1 MTAAAAA
8 GEKLFLDVTTGLL
21 QDLAG
26 IALPGSHTAMAL
38 APHVGRAL
46 FRAVQA
52 FREAERPA
60 VLDAFARLP
69 FAWTFGAAAKEV
81 AAAPL
86 DEATKRAVIGYL
98 AAVPMTARQALHRY
112 DDGGRVTTLLS
123 QLPRSPEGMQRFV
136 PLRPPR
142 FQPGDKVAGYDYRLE
157 TLLGQGG
164 FAEVWKAR
172 NSERAAEAP
181 VALKFCLDAALLPS
195 LRREIQLLDR
205 LKVYDSGKD
214 FVRLLHTAY
223 SAEPP
228 FLVYAYIDG
237 GNLDG
242 WLDSLAGRP
251 PPAAEVLSVMKMT
264 ARAVAA
270 AHALGIV

>member
-1 MTAAAAA
+1 
-8 GEKLFLDVTTGLL
+8 
-21 QDLAG
+21 
-26 IALPGSHTAMAL
+26 
-38 APHVGRAL
+38 
-46 FRAVQA
+46 
-52 FREAERPA
+52 
-60 VLDAFARLP
+60 
-69 FAWTFGAAAKEV
+69 
-81 AAAPL
+81 
-86 DEATKRAVIGYL
+86 
-98 AAVPMTARQALHRY
+98 QALHRY

-123 QLPRSPEGMQRFV
+123 QLPRSPEEMQRFV

-172 NSERAAEAP
+172 STELAGEAP
-181 VALKFCLDAALLPS
+181 VALKFCLDPALLAS
-195 LRREIQLLDR
+195 LKREMQLLDR
-205 LKVYDSGKD
+205 LKVYTAGKD

-228 FLVYAYIDG
+228 FLVYEYVDG

-242 WLDSLAGRP
+242 WLDSFAGQP
-251 PPAAEVLSVMKMT
+251 PPAAEVLSVLKMT

-270 AHALGIV
+270 AHAQGIVHRDLKPANL